1 MTKEEKE
8 ELKEYIKQVIADDI
22 NEVFEIRGIVKLA
35 LDNLLLT
42 KERYGEL
49 ARRLDRLEQKLQ
61 QTQNGFDH
69 EYHDLSQL

>member
-61 QTQNGFDH
+61 
-69 EYHDLSQL
+69 

>member
-49 ARRLDRLEQKLQ
+49 ARRLDRLEQKL
-61 QTQNGFDH
+61 
-69 EYHDLSQL
+69 

>member
-42 KERYGEL
+42 KKRYGEL
-49 ARRLDRLEQKLQ
+49 ARRLDRLEQKL
-61 QTQNGFDH
+61 
-69 EYHDLSQL
+69 

>member
-49 ARRLDRLEQKLQ
+49 ARRLDRIKQKLQ
-61 QTQNGFDH
+61 
-69 EYHDLSQL
+69 